1 MEFKKGS
8 EYTRNEIHTL
18 YFNTPVPTVGTGNWT
33 SGYVRPNGTDDLII
47 FMNINV
53 AGTTGHDL
61 PNEYNSV
68 EKTIIWYGKP
78 GTHSKQNTFQKLLNR
93 ELTPHF
99 FARWNNADPF
109 VYLGVGTILK
119 YEDGFPTKQRD
130 GTPSSC
136 IQVTLTCDDT
146 DQILP
151 GMDNDETPGTNFAMG
166 KHLEEFIV
174 ANWDSLDIGE
184 NYNRHEE
191 VVDGKRKKFRTDTG
205 EINIFALSKDKT
217 HYLVIEL
224 KKGRASDKV
233 VGQIQ
238 RYMGYIEDEIANNSQ
253 EVKGLIIGLKEDLGL
268 KRAISINPS
277 IEFRRY
283 EIRFDLIK
291 DGV

>member
-1 MEFKKGS
+1 
-8 EYTRNEIHTL
+8 
-18 YFNTPVPTVGTGNWT
+18 
-33 SGYVRPNGTDDLII
+33 
-47 FMNINV
+47 
-53 AGTTGHDL
+53 
-61 PNEYNSV
+61 
-68 EKTIIWYGKP
+68 
-78 GTHSKQNTFQKLLNR
+78 
-93 ELTPHF
+93 
-99 FARWNNADPF
+99 
-109 VYLGVGTILK
+109 
-119 YEDGFPTKQRD
+119 
-130 GTPSSC
+130 
-136 IQVTLTCDDT
+136 
-146 DQILP
+146 
-151 GMDNDETPGTNFAMG
+151 MDNDETPGTNCAME

-205 EINIFALSKDKT
+205 EIDIFALSKDKT

-238 RYMGYIEDEIANNSQ
+238 RYMGYIKDEIANNSQ
-253 EVKGLIIGLKEDLGL
+253 EVKGLIIGLKKDLGL
-268 KRAISINPS
+268 KRAISINSS